1 MEEKP
6 QAPAQAKEEEG
17 KKISILE
24 LLVEALKE
32 KQEEKKPK
40 LVEAVG

>member
-6 QAPAQAKEEEG
+6 QAPAQEREEG

>member
-1 MEEKP
+1 MEEKKP
-6 QAPAQAKEEEG
+6 VPEEKES
-17 KKISILE
+17 KKISLLE
-24 LLVEALKE
+24 LLIEALKE

>member
-6 QAPAQAKEEEG
+6 QTAQAKEEEE
-17 KKISILE
+17 KKVSILE
-24 LLVEALKE
+24 LLIDALKE
-32 KQEEKKPK
+32 KEEEKKPK